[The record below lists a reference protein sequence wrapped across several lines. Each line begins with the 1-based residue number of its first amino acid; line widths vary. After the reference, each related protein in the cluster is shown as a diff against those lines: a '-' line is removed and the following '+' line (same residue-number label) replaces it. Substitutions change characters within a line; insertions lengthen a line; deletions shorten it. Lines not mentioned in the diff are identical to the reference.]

1 MLVGVAFLPPSFPPS
16 RTQAFYIIKRQNC
29 LNIYNT
35 VYITMATLVHASVF
49 FILPFYI
56 HTSNLR
62 TCNDAELHVAFLG
75 TPEGLQTQQG
85 QCLKMIKYLKSN
97 EKGKFRQN
105 FLQGQISLSH
115 YNPTPL
121 HFTYELVMILSCISD
136 TDYRHLMKA

>member
-1 MLVGVAFLPPSFPPS
+1 MIQVVSKQAKIVATDGVSGPNFQRRFWL
-16 RTQAFYIIKRQNC
+16 C
-29 LNIYNT
+29 
-35 VYITMATLVHASVF
+35 VF
-49 FILPFYI
+49 HFAIL

-75 TPEGLQTQQG
+75 TPEGLQTQQR
-85 QCLKMIKYLKSN
+85 QCLKVIKYLKSN

-121 HFTYELVMILSCISD
+121 HFTYKLVHNDSELHF
-136 TDYRHLMKA
+136 RHNQEPFKANQIKSNFVLLE